1 MALTKVTGQVIN
13 DTTGLVVG
21 VTTVGGGLSATDGFF
36 SGIVT
41 AVGDASFSGNV
52 SVAGTLTYED
62 VTNIDAVGIITARS
76 DVLVGSGIT
85 LSPDGDIFFTGIM
98 TGNGSGLT
106 GVANTDVI
114 FTDKLSLPDNGRIA
128 LGIGSDLSI
137 FHDGSHSHIEDS
149 GTGNLNIASN
159 TTAIVNAA
167 SNANIAVF
175 KEGAEVELYHNGS
188 KKLETASGG
197 VTVTGTV
204 AATSYTGDG
213 SSLTGISVGI
223 STASAQVSGIT
234 TVIDLDKD
242 DIRLDCTGNVT
253 IDTKGG
259 TEGGS
264 HMLRIVNVGLSTVS
278 FSSYFKFPSGG
289 TPALPTASGAISL
302 ISFTVHTQGR
312 VGVAS
317 VFLAGASVNFS

>member
-1 MALTKVTGQVIN
+1 
-13 DTTGLVVG
+13 VG
-21 VTTVGGGLSATDGFF
+21 VTTVGGGVSAVDGFF
-36 SGIVT
+36 SGILT
-41 AVGDASFSGNV
+41 ATGDASFSGNV

-85 LSPDGDIFFTGIM
+85 LSPDGDIFFTGII

-137 FHDGSHSHIEDS
+137 FHDGNHSHIEDS

-213 SSLTGISVGI
+213 SALTGISVGVQ
-223 STASAQVSGIT
+223 TEAASISGIT
-234 TVIDLDKD
+234 TYLNLSKD
-242 DIRLDCTGNVT
+242 DHELVVTGTNT
-253 IDTKGG
+253 ISVIGG
-259 TEGGS
+259 SQGGS
-264 HMLRIVNVGLSTVS
+264 HTLRLQNSGIATVTLDST
-278 FSSYFKFPSGG
+278 YFKFPSGAA
-289 TPALPTASGAISL
+289 PALPTADGSISL
-302 ISFTVHTQGR
+302 ISFTVHKAGA
-312 VGVAS
+312 VGVNT
-317 VFLAGASVNFS
+317 VLLTGASVSFS